1 MEAISGCF
9 IQLIVTVF
17 FIWFVVV
24 HPNVVNGLASAMAS
38 VFNLIVLLITQ
49 IINSIG
55 K

>member
-9 IQLIVTVF
+9 IQFIITVF

-49 IINSIG
+49 IINAIG

>member
-1 MEAISGCF
+1 MEAISGC
-9 IQLIVTVF
+9 ITQILIAIF

-49 IINSIG
+49 IINTIG

>member
-1 MEAISGCF
+1 MEAISSCF
-9 IQLIVTVF
+9 IQLIIAVF

-49 IINSIG
+49 IINTIG

>member
-9 IQLIVTVF
+9 LQFIVGIF
-17 FIWFVVV
+17 FIWFVMV
-24 HPNVVNGLASAMAS
+24 HPSLVDGLVSAMAS

-49 IINSIG
+49 IINAMG